1 MKQVYLLIICL
12 VFITNAKAQECIDLS
27 NTSNYYLKWRG
38 NFNWLVWTN
47 DSIDHQVTYYSNGNL
62 KSNLSLDS
70 VNTII
75 YNEFS
80 EEGELKLTLEVK
92 KLYHKEYIHIVDEFG
107 NDVGINIDG
116 LVCIPNGKYQEYKTI
131 HGTPHVITSGNY
143 TNGLRTGI
151 WWTKETY
158 IAPVYEFKYNNK
170 GEMVFFTKY
179 FSTKSYYKADWEIA
193 ISGKCKISKNSSTP
207 LKIGKWKHYNRKGE
221 LTSEVVYKHITL

>member
-1 MKQVYLLIICL
+1 
-12 VFITNAKAQECIDLS
+12 LS

-38 NFNWLVWTN
+38 DFDWLVWTN
-47 DSIDHQVTYYSNGNL
+47 DSINHQITNYSNGNL

-75 YNEFS
+75 YSEFS
-80 EEGELKLTLEVK
+80 EEGELKITLEVK
-92 KLYHKEYIHIVDEFG
+92 KIYHKEYIPIEDEFG
-107 NDVGINIDG
+107 NDVSITIDG
-116 LVCIPNGKYQEYKTI
+116 FVCVPNGKYQEYKTI
-131 HGTPHVITSGNY
+131 HSAPHVITSGNY

-158 IAPVYEFKYNNK
+158 NAPVNEFKYNNQ

-179 FSTKSYYKADWEIA
+179 YLTKSNSKADWEIA

-207 LKIGKWKHYNRKGE
+207 LKIGKWKHYNHKGE
-221 LTSEVVYKHITL
+221 LISKVIYKHITP